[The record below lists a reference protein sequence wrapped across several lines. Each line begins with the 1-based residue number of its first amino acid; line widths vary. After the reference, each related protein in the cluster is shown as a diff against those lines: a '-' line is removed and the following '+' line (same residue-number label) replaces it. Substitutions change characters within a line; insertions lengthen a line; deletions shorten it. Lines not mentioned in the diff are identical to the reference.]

1 MSDRDDGDL
10 DVPLSGST
18 LIVGP
23 SGAGKTRLTARALSA
38 WIDQHGTDGVVVFEF
53 GPEVERDGRVI
64 GGRLDRFL
72 DVPEGVWHGVLEAH
86 APRLQGTT
94 DDETQALARDNAD
107 RAGTLLEAAPQKP
120 AAVFVNDATI
130 PFQHDV
136 GNPNELTGYCDR
148 AGCAVVNAY
157 DGAELGTDDPVS
169 RRERESLA
177 KLKRWADR
185 TIELE

>member
-1 MSDRDDGDL
+1 MSDPEDSDL

-38 WIDQHGTDGVVVFEF
+38 WIDQQGTEGVVVLEF

-72 DVPEGVWHGVLEAH
+72 EVPGGVWHGVLEAH
-86 APRLQGTT
+86 APRLQGNTEEKT
-94 DDETQALARDNAD
+94 LSLARDNAQ
-107 RAGTLLEAAPQKP
+107 RATKLLDAAPP
-120 AAVFVNDATI
+120 TPTAVFVNDATI
-130 PFQHDV
+130 PLQHDDAD
-136 GNPNELTGYCDR
+136 PEELTAYCDR
-148 AGCAVVNAY
+148 ADCAVVNAY
-157 DGAELGTDDPVS
+157 DGAALGTDDPVS
-169 RRERESLA
+169 RRERESLST
-177 KLKRWADR
+177 LKRWADR

>member
-1 MSDRDDGDL
+1 MSNRGEDARE
-10 DVPLSGST
+10 VPHSGST

-23 SGAGKTRLTARALSA
+23 SGAGKTRLTARTLSA
-38 WIDQHGTDGVVVFEF
+38 WIDRYGPDGVVVLEF
-53 GPEVERDGRVI
+53 GPEIEREGRVI

-72 DVPEGVWHGVLEAH
+72 EVPEDVWHGVLEAH
-86 APRLQGTT
+86 APRLQGKT
-94 DDETQALARDNAD
+94 DDEALALARDNAE
-107 RAGTLLEAAPQKP
+107 RAGELLDAAPSNP

-136 GNPNELTGYCDR
+136 GDPRDLTEYCDR

-157 DGAELGTDDPVS
+157 EGAELGTDDPVT
-169 RRERESLA
+169 RREQESLST
-177 KLKRWADR
+177 LKRWADR

>member
-1 MSDRDDGDL
+1 MTDRGEQPR

-23 SGAGKTRLTARALSA
+23 SGAGKTRLTAGTVSV
-38 WIDQHGTDGVVVFEF
+38 WIEQHGTDGVVLLEF
-53 GPEVERDGRVI
+53 GPEIEREGRVI

-72 DVPEGVWHGVLEAH
+72 EVPEGVWHGVLDAH
-86 APRLQGTT
+86 APRLQGQT
-94 DDETQALARDNAD
+94 DDEALRLARNNAE
-107 RAGTLLEAAPQKP
+107 RARKLLDAVPSNP

-136 GNPNELTGYCDR
+136 GNPNELTAYCDR
-148 AGCAVVNAY
+148 AECAVVNAY
-157 DGAELGTDDPVS
+157 EGGELGTDDPVT
-169 RRERESLA
+169 RHERDCLST
-177 KLKRWADR
+177 LKRWADR